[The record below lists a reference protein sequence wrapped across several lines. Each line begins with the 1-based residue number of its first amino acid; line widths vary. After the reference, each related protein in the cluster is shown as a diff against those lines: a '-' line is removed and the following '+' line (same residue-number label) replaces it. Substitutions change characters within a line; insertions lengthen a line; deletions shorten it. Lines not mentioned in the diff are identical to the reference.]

1 MRHGSVNWADE
12 MESAFFQVSLK
23 LLHTATNGKLA
34 KIVGSLSICMFLLLS
49 VTIVCAINPD
59 RDIHQLAHRSWGER
73 DGYPGQPMAMAQ
85 TTDGFLWLGTVD
97 GLFRFDGIHFER
109 YASRSGDKLP
119 EAGAVTSLLAV
130 PDGSLWIGYQGV
142 GIKVLRNGNV
152 RSYGKADGVPLENC
166 ICNIV
171 RDHDG
176 TIWASIVIGLIR
188 FNGARWEQVGHEWSF
203 PENVS
208 HTTAFALFVDRQG
221 TLWAGIDHTVLYL
234 KQGAKRFERTGVVA
248 DSPASIAEAPDGKMW
263 MADNETYVRAISMS
277 VSAKASKTAQCETHS
292 QVGLPPK
299 CPRGDS
305 SEIQIAAPF
314 NLIFDRRGNLW
325 VTTDTYGLVR
335 VPYPELQTNRPIPDS
350 NSALQKFTSVD
361 GLSADSTDSILE
373 DREGNIWVA
382 TRDGLDQFRETAL
395 VPVELPKSIGRTGIA
410 PADEGDV
417 WVTGNASMIARIR
430 GDSTK
435 PQWITLD
442 AFKAYRDP
450 GGATWLMGDKL
461 RQWKNGNFQVVAQS
475 PDGLDGTAGDWLV
488 AADRAG
494 TLWAFADG
502 IGFLSLDHHRWKRW
516 PTPPQ
521 VAKLST
527 TEMFC
532 DSSGRVWVSTT
543 KGDVIAM
550 YKGNVVDYPAGPDGP
565 LYTYSDFA
573 EHASQQIWATGGANG
588 LLLIEE
594 SRFHF
599 IKPIGVDFSKDIL
612 GVVDAGSEGLWLST
626 KQGVVHVARD
636 EIERALKDSSY
647 RFHWEQFDSTDG
659 LPGKIQNDNP
669 YPKTIQGTDGRIWFV
684 ATRGVAWIDP
694 KNISKNAMPP
704 PVSITS
710 ISADG
715 SSHVQLTE
723 LRLPARTKN
732 VQIDYTALSLS
743 IPERVQ
749 FRYKLDGID
758 REWQDPG
765 PKREAYYSRLPPG
778 QYTFHVIASNNDG
791 IWNATGA
798 MVAFTIPPAWFQT
811 TWFYTLCAAAS
822 LLLLWSLYQIRV
834 RYIARAISARFDERL
849 AERTLIARDLH
860 DTLLQTIQG
869 SKLVADSALKRSADP
884 SKIRE
889 ALEQLS
895 IWLARAT
902 TEGRIALNSL
912 RTSTTET
919 NDLAEAFR
927 RATEE
932 CRTENSMETSFSV
945 AGDARIMHPIVRDE
959 VYRVGYEAIRNAC
972 VHSQASKLRVTL
984 TYADEL
990 RVDVSDNG
998 VGIDP
1003 LVADRGKEGHFGLQG
1018 MRERAARIAG
1028 KLTVISSPGS
1038 GTQVKLVVPGKI
1050 IYRKTTSDNH

>member
-1 MRHGSVNWADE
+1 
-12 MESAFFQVSLK
+12 MESTFSRV
-23 LLHTATNGKLA
+23 LLQLFHAATNGKIA
-34 KIVGSLSICMFLLLS
+34 KIVRSLSICMFLLLS
-49 VTIVCAINPD
+49 VTVACAINPD

-73 DGYPGQPMAMAQ
+73 EGYPGQPITMAQ
-85 TTDGFLWLGTVD
+85 TTDGFLWLGTVY

-109 YASRSGDKLP
+109 YVSRSGDKLP

-142 GIKVLRNGNV
+142 GIKVLRNSNV
-152 RSYGKADGVPLENC
+152 KSYGKADGVPLEHC
-166 ICNIV
+166 ICSMV

-176 TIWASIVIGLIR
+176 TIWANVAIGLIR
-188 FNGARWEQVGHEWSF
+188 FNGSRWEHVGREWNF
-203 PENVS
+203 PENVP
-208 HTTAFALFVDRQG
+208 HGTAVALFVDSQG

-234 KQGAKRFERTGVVA
+234 KQGAKRFEPTGVVA

-263 MADNETYVRAISMS
+263 MADDETYVRAISMS
-277 VSAKASKTAQCETHS
+277 VSAKASATAQCEMDT
-292 QVGLPPK
+292 QVGMTPK
-299 CPRGDS
+299 CRRGDS
-305 SEIQIAAPF
+305 SEIRIAAPR
-314 NLIFDRRGNLW
+314 NLIFDQRGNLW
-325 VTTDTYGLVR
+325 VTTYTYGLVR
-335 VPYPELQTNRPIPDS
+335 IPYPELQKNQPIPNS
-350 NSALQKFTSVD
+350 SSALQKFTSVD
-361 GLSADSTDSILE
+361 GLSADSTNSILQ

-395 VPVELPKSIGRTGIA
+395 VPVELPTSIGQTGIA
-410 PADEGDV
+410 PADDGDV
-417 WVTGNASMIARIR
+417 WVTGNAMMIARIR

-442 AFKAYRDP
+442 AYNAYRDP
-450 GGATWLMGDKL
+450 GGVTWLMGDKL
-461 RQWKNGNFQVVAQS
+461 RQWKNGSFRVAAQG
-475 PDGLDGTAGDWLV
+475 PDGLAGSAGDWLV
-488 AADRAG
+488 TADSSG
-494 TLWAFADG
+494 TLWAFATG
-502 IGFLSLDHHRWKRW
+502 LGFLSLDHHRWKLW

-521 VAKLST
+521 VAKQLI
-527 TEMFC
+527 TEIFC
-532 DSSGRVWVSTT
+532 DSTGRVWVSTT
-543 KGDVIAM
+543 KSDVITM
-550 YKGNVVDYPAGPDGP
+550 YKGNVVDYPGGPDAL
-565 LYTYSDFA
+565 LYTYSSFA
-573 EHASQQIWATGGANG
+573 EHASQEIWATGGGNG
-588 LLLIEE
+588 LLLIEK

-599 IKPIGVDFSKDIL
+599 IKPMGVDFSKEIL
-612 GVVDAGSEGLWLST
+612 GIVDARSEGLWLST
-626 KQGVVHVARD
+626 KRGVVHVARD
-636 EIERALKDSSY
+636 EIERALQDSSY

-659 LPGKIQNDNP
+659 LPGKIQNNDP

-694 KNISKNAMPP
+694 KKISKNALPP

-715 SSHVQLTE
+715 SSHIQLSD

-732 VQIDYTALSLS
+732 VEIYYTALSLS
-743 IPERVQ
+743 VPERVQ

-765 PKREAYYSRLPPG
+765 TRREAFYSRLPPG
-778 QYTFHVIASNNDG
+778 RYTFHVIASNNDG

-798 MVAFTIPPAWFQT
+798 IVAFTIPPAWFQS
-811 TWFYTLCAAAS
+811 TWFYTLCAAAG
-822 LLLLWSLYQIRV
+822 LLLLWSLYQVRV
-834 RYIARAISARFDERL
+834 RYIARAIGARFDERL

-884 SKIRE
+884 PIIRE
-889 ALEQLS
+889 ALEQVS

-932 CRTENSMETSFSV
+932 CRIENSMETSFSV
-945 AGDARIMHPIVRDE
+945 VGDTRVMHPIVRDE
-959 VYRVGYEAIRNAC
+959 VYRVGYEAIRNAS
-972 VHSQASKLRVTL
+972 VHSQGSNLRVTL

-990 RVDVSDNG
+990 SVDIVDNG
-998 VGIDP
+998 VGLDP

-1028 KLTVISSPGS
+1028 KLTVISSPES
-1038 GTQVKLVVPGKI
+1038 GTHIKLVVPGKI
-1050 IYRKTTSDNH
+1050 IYRKTTSDSH